1 MMTAAAVSQPVYV
14 MKALDVA
21 KTEDNHLFTSVERTR
36 LLDNPDITAT
46 KRTPGILALHHEM
59 TLSLNTK
66 DCLTFGLM
74 NGCECVLEQI
84 IFEKEEKL
92 PESPVAG
99 AVYEL
104 EYIPSALLLRAV
116 GAAWM
121 LPEELLPTLNDGV
134 DRRGLFT
141 IRPQPV
147 HLQHELTGGKKT
159 ISIKRL
165 GYQIMPA
172 DTRID
177 YGAQGEGWHAVVG
190 DLARPPMVTARA
202 HWVHM
207 YVILSRARSL
217 EGFLAVR
224 LPEREDMNARPPVY
238 LMEEIERL
246 CRLEKESTKQ
256 LHQYLRDL
264 EGRRCNI
271 PNEIWTLFDG
281 KEHKKGRK
289 HSRSAD
295 TLQESADVP
304 REEERGCER
313 SPTECKKGRKHSH
326 SADTLQESAEVP
338 REEERGCE
346 RSPTER
352 PPWKRLRYKQKVS
365 LGDFRG
371 DHGES
376 VSLCSLLPAT
386 DHQNRDALHN
396 ADTVF
401 NDTARHPAGVT
412 HTLLSST
419 TYRNESVQ
427 GNEKLQGTTVPMSVD
442 VSIHCTPE
450 NKEVVLKDVAGQSA
464 GVTWQCIFFLLGQA
478 TEEGRARHVRL
489 HVKGC

>member
-1 MMTAAAVSQPVYV
+1 MMNAAAVSQPVYV
-14 MKALDVA
+14 MKALDVV
-21 KTEDNHLFTSVERTR
+21 KTEDNHLFTSGERTR

-46 KRTPGILALHHEM
+46 KRTPGILALHHKM
-59 TLSLNTK
+59 ILSLNTK
-66 DCLTFGLM
+66 DCVTYGLM

-84 IFEKEEKL
+84 IFEEEEKL

-121 LPEELLPTLNDGV
+121 LPEEFLPTLNDGV

-147 HLQHELTGGKKT
+147 HLQHDLTGGKKT
-159 ISIKRL
+159 ISIKRR
-165 GYQIMPA
+165 GYQVTPA

-190 DLARPPMVTARA
+190 DLARPPTVTARA

-246 CRLEKESTKQ
+246 CRLEKESTKR
-256 LHQYLRDL
+256 LHQYLKDL

-271 PNEIWTLFDG
+271 PNEIWALFDG

-295 TLQESADVP
+295 TLQESAEVP
-304 REEERGCER
+304 QEEER
-313 SPTECKKGRKHSH
+313 S
-326 SADTLQESAEVP
+326 
-338 REEERGCE
+338 CE

-365 LGDFRG
+365 LGDFRQ
-371 DHGES
+371 DYSES
-376 VSLCSLLPAT
+376 VSLCTLLPAT

-396 ADTVF
+396 ADTVV
-401 NDTARHPAGVT
+401 NDTTRHSAGVT
-412 HTLLSST
+412 HTLLSSK

-427 GNEKLQGTTVPMSVD
+427 GNEKLQGTTAPMLTSVD

-450 NKEVVLKDVAGQSA
+450 NKEAVLKDVSGQPA
-464 GVTWQCIFFLLGQA
+464 GVTWQCIFLFC
-478 TEEGRARHVRL
+478 RARR
-489 HVKGC
+489 